1 MLKKNV
7 SQKFLSLSLSLFL
20 LSTAVALPVYAE
32 TTPSSS
38 PSVMT
43 TPSAVTTP
51 PVAAASPIVV
61 QEEEN
66 SMTPIPMKTMVPVPE
81 QTPSSTAT
89 PAAVQP
95 TKSPDILTTLSLTI
109 TAQVQYFPYIIPSTA
124 VLRLSDQ
131 AGNTYYAQADLG
143 SETDTLTFQ
152 FDLPE
157 YAFGDSFNMTLESG
171 LQGLQYYDMVIGP
184 GESVSLQTYAYISEE
199 TSELVEGN
207 TFIMGAIPCYE
218 KALTIFR
225 DYNALS
231 LNPRARIIDGVA
243 MVPVRPVA
251 NALEITDVSY
261 NAEYNSVRVA
271 VGSKELL
278 FNIGTTYTTWDG
290 FDFYAP
296 AAPQI
301 IEDCTYVPLRTLA
314 EAFESEITVFD
325 EGDHM
330 DINLGQS
337 MTVWKLR
344 NSSIVNSRGIT
355 SKTNY
360 LIWISKS
367 EYKVRVYQGSQ
378 YNWELIHSF
387 SCAIGAPSSPT
398 VTGQFEYYERISR
411 WPYANF
417 YVGPVMR
424 FYGGYAIHSTLLRYD
439 GSDYDSRT
447 GVQISHGCVRVQPAN
462 MNWLIHKIP
471 MYTRI
476 YVTD

>member
-1 MLKKNV
+1 MKIHKKI
-7 SQKFLSLSLSLFL
+7 SPKFLSAALAVLL
-20 LSTAVALPVYAE
+20 LSSAAISPAFAEVLP
-32 TTPSSS
+32 TPT
-38 PSVMT
+38 PMT
-43 TPSAVTTP
+43 TSTP
-51 PVAAASPIVV
+51 AAASP
-61 QEEEN
+61 EPTA
-66 SMTPIPMKTMVPVPE
+66 TPQQTVLSTPAPTATLVPVPMPSP
-81 QTPSSTAT
+81 TPSPEQS
-89 PAAVQP
+89 QP
-95 TKSPDILTTLSLTI
+95 TQPPGFLSSSI
-109 TAQVQYFPYIIPSTA
+109 IVSAQVQSFPYITASTA
-124 VLRLSDQ
+124 VLSLSTEDGT
-131 AGNTYYAQADLG
+131 AYCAQASVEPGTEIL
-143 SETDTLTFQ
+143 EFH

-157 YAFGDSFNMTLESG
+157 YILGSSFQLTLESG
-171 LQGLQYYDMVIGP
+171 LQSLKYYDTVITP
-184 GESVSLQTYAYISEE
+184 GNSVTLDTYAYISEE

-207 TFIMGAIPCYE
+207 SFIMGAVPYYE

-225 DYNALS
+225 DYKALS

-243 MVPVRPVA
+243 MVPVRAVA
-251 NALEITDVSY
+251 NALDITDVSY
-261 NAEYNSVRVA
+261 NADYNSVRVA

-278 FNIGTTYTTWDG
+278 FNIGTAYTTWDG

-296 AAPQI
+296 APSQI

-314 EAFESEITVFD
+314 EAFESELTVFD

-330 DINLGQS
+330 DINLGESKAVQR
-337 MTVWKLR
+337 LR
-344 NSSIVNSRGIT
+344 NSSVVNSRGIT

-378 YNWELIHSF
+378 YNWELINSF
-387 SCAIGAPSSPT
+387 SCAIGASSSPT

-447 GVQISHGCVRVQPAN
+447 GVKISHGCVRVRPAN
-462 MNWLIHKIP
+462 MNWLINKIP

-476 YVTD
+476 YVTE